1 VLVLDAGRI
10 VQQGTHA
17 TLVAEAG
24 LYRKLVERQFVAA

>member
-1 VLVLDAGRI
+1 

-17 TLVAEAG
+17 ALVAEAG